1 MALDEFLT
9 DNQKRK
15 TMKRLILAVLIA
27 LPFASSATT
36 FTCKAIQEGQIDSGS
51 QKSSVETRLDV
62 QDKSMKVSMGV
73 KLGDWVSLERKV
85 LRRCTLPQM
94 VGLPSLT
101 STTVAILFSLC
112 ARLTTTG
119 RPLSIR
125 LVCVLRLKIRREQ
138 SRHFLLD
145 AVKSGA

>member
-1 MALDEFLT
+1 
-9 DNQKRK
+9 
-15 TMKRLILAVLIA
+15 MKRLILAALIV

-62 QDKSMKVSMGV
+62 QDKSMKVSMGG
-73 KLGDWVSLERKV
+73 KTWRLGFIGEKSIAKMYATQTVEYRL
-85 LRRCTLPQM
+85 
-94 VGLPSLT
+94 LT
-101 STTVAILFSLC
+101 STTGMILFSLC
-112 ARLTTTG
+112 AQLTTTV

-145 AVKSGA
+145 AVKSGT